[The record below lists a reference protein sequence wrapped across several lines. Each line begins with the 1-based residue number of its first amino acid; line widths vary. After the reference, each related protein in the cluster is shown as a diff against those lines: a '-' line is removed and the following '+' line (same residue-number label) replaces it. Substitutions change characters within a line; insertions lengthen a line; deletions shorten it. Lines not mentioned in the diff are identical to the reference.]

1 MWKNARLHQEI
12 FTGVGSNREIR
23 NITTY
28 KYTWQD
34 DNVFLA
40 QESDIQWNSRFELR
54 GKAENI
60 LNDMNKY
67 DIMTI
72 SEIFRK
78 MQ

>member
-40 QESDIQWNSRFELR
+40 QESDIQ
-54 GKAENI
+54 
-60 LNDMNKY
+60 
-67 DIMTI
+67 
-72 SEIFRK
+72 
-78 MQ
+78 